1 VNLGLSH
8 ISVSELTRRVI
19 ERTGFG
25 NWFLLVTEKD
35 AALGLAEQIAYG
47 LSRTAGEGEA
57 VVVDRPGSVE
67 AVVALARRKSTLVLA
82 GLDEWPVTEWARWD
96 VVRSRLLPSHRVVLV
111 VPKTAADRLF
121 NAAPHFIR
129 LFSGSMW
136 EAKAETSAPSEEDR
150 AGLLAALESWG
161 KMSTAEMVRRAEAK
175 QLPSDPEY
183 VDWLVLAG
191 RSDLL

>member
-1 VNLGLSH
+1 MSLGLSH

-19 ERTGFG
+19 ERGGFA
-25 NWFLLVTEKD
+25 NWFLLVSEKD
-35 AALGLAEQIAYG
+35 AALGLAEQIAYV
-47 LSRTAGEGEA
+47 LSQAADEPEA
-57 VVVDRPGSVE
+57 VVVDRPENVE

-82 GLDEWPVTEWARWD
+82 GLDEWPATEWARWD
-96 VVRSRLLPSHRVVLV
+96 VVRSRLLPSHRIVLV
-111 VPKTAADRLF
+111 LSKTAADRLF
-121 NAAPHFIR
+121 NEAPHFIR
-129 LFSGSMW
+129 LFSGSVW
-136 EAKAETSAPSEEDR
+136 EAKEEMGAPSEEDR

-161 KMSTAEMVRRAEAK
+161 KMTTAEMVTRAEAR